1 MALSQVSAGGILFRR
16 REDETELCLIRDDY
30 GYWTFPKGKL
40 EPGETPEQAALREV
54 REEVEVAQ
62 TSIVAALG
70 TNKYHFRIGENTVN
84 KTVHWFLMEVAPGV
98 ECTPVR
104 AERVQ
109 DAGWF
114 PAETALSTVGYRNLR
129 PVVRRAL
136 RILRSAP

>member
-84 KTVHWFLMEVAPGV
+84 KTVHWFLMEVPPGV

-114 PAETALSTVGYRNLR
+114 PPETALSTVGYRNLR

>member
-16 REDETELCLIRDDY
+16 RDGEHELCLIRDDY

-54 REEVEVAQ
+54 HEEVGVAQ
-62 TSIVAALG
+62 ASIVASLG
-70 TNKYHFRIGENTVN
+70 TNKYHFRIGGQTVN
-84 KTVHWFLMEVAPGV
+84 KTVHWFLMEVPPGV

-114 PAETALSTVGYRNLR
+114 PRDTALSTVGYRNLR
-129 PVVRRAL
+129 RVLRRAL
-136 RILRSAP
+136 HILRGQ